1 LTVNVVLAVRLEVP
15 PVPVTDFAPP
25 VVSAMAS
32 AVAVVWQDPAPAVAE
47 VLPTVVPVVQVVAP
61 PVNVAAEKAV
71 VAKVTVSPAPK
82 PVAEI
87 CSVTV
92 SSGKPKLF
100 PVVVLIETFGVMEK
114 GVLTVFVPSDTTMVS
129 APPGS
134 DGTLTV
140 TLNKPLAV
148 VVRHAVAPDP
158 V

>member
-1 LTVNVVLAVRLEVP
+1 LTVNVVVAVRAEVP
-15 PVPVTDFAPP
+15 PVPVIVFAPP
-25 VVSAMAS
+25 VVSAMPS

-47 VLPTVVPVVQVVAP
+47 VLPTTVPVVQVAAA
-61 PVNVAAEKAV
+61 PVNVAAVKAV
-71 VAKVTVSPAPK
+71 VEKVIASPAAK

-92 SSGKPKLF
+92 CSGKPKLL
-100 PVVVLIETFGVMEK
+100 PEVVLIEIFGVMVK

-129 APPGS
+129 APPGRE
-134 DGTLTV
+134 GTLTV
-140 TLNKPLAV
+140 VLNNPLAV

>member
-1 LTVNVVLAVRLEVP
+1 VIV
-15 PVPVTDFAPP
+15 FAPP
-25 VVSAMAS
+25 LPSAINN

-47 VLPTVVPVVQVVAP
+47 VLPTVVPVVH
-61 PVNVAAEKAV
+61 VAAAPVKVPAVKAV
-71 VAKVTVSPAPK
+71 VEKVTASPAAK

-100 PVVVLIETFGVMEK
+100 PVVVLIEIFGVMVN
-114 GVLTVFVPSDTTMVS
+114 GVLTVFVPSDATMVS
-129 APPGS
+129 APPGR

-148 VVRHAVAPDP
+148 VVRHALAPDP